1 MPSFFR
7 PTPEEIKKWSTDF
20 DALLSHEYG
29 LLIFHDFLKSQHS
42 QENLNFWIAVERY
55 KLTPNEAAREIEAK
69 LIYENYISIMSPT
82 EVRKWRKVCYIKTT
96 ARVKTGLVK

>member
-1 MPSFFR
+1 M
-7 PTPEEIKKWSTDF
+7 EEVKEWSTNF
-20 DALLSHEYG
+20 DALLRHEYG

-55 KLTPNEAAREIEAK
+55 KQKPEDAKEQEAK

-82 EVRKWRKVCYIKTT
+82 EVRREVMAKNIQEKCYI
-96 ARVKTGLVK
+96 